1 MTRAERRK
9 ARQKAQRRRVLRL
22 IVCAVVFC
30 VVFVM
35 VAATT
40 AGGNEA
46 KGTKYTATPTIDPV
60 QMAAILT
67 MYAPNDD
74 YIAEPTP
81 TKAPQPVLWTEEEV
95 EAVAKTVWGEA
106 VITGSDLEMSAVAWC
121 ILNRVDSGAYADSI
135 MEVVTQ
141 YRQFHGYDEDNP
153 VDEHIK
159 GLVLDV
165 FSRWAAEKQGQED
178 VGRTLPAEYL
188 FFWGDGLHN
197 HFTTEYQGGKEWD
210 WSLPNP
216 YET

>member
-1 MTRAERRK
+1 MTRTERRK
-9 ARQKAQRRRVLRL
+9 ARQKAQRRRMLRL
-22 IVCAVVFC
+22 IVCAAVFC
-30 VVFVM
+30 MVFVM

-46 KGTKYTATPTIDPV
+46 KETEYTATPTMDPA
-60 QMAAILT
+60 QMSAILT
-67 MYAPNDD
+67 LYAPEGS
-74 YIAEPTP
+74 YMTEPAPMST
-81 TKAPQPVLWTEEEV
+81 PQPVLWTEEEV

-106 VITGSDLEMSAVAWC
+106 VITGSDLEMSAVVWC
-121 ILNRVDSGAYADSI
+121 ILNRVDSDAYADSI

-165 FSRWAAEKQGQED
+165 FGRWAAEKQGQED

-188 FFWGDGLHN
+188 FFWGDGWHN
-197 HFTTEYQGGKEWD
+197 HYTTEYQGGVEYD
-210 WSLPNP
+210 WSLESP
-216 YET
+216 YDN

>member
-1 MTRAERRK
+1 M
-9 ARQKAQRRRVLRL
+9 
-22 IVCAVVFC
+22 
-30 VVFVM
+30 VFVM

-40 AGGNEA
+40 AGGNES
-46 KGTKYTATPTIDPV
+46 KGTEYTAKLTMDPA

-67 MYAPNDD
+67 LYAPQ
-74 YIAEPTP
+74 T
-81 TKAPQPVLWTEEEV
+81 TPQPVSWTEEEV
-95 EAVAKTVWGEA
+95 EAVAKTVWGES

-121 ILNRVDSGAYADSI
+121 ILNRVDSGVYADSI

>member
-9 ARQKAQRRRVLRL
+9 ARQKAKRRRALRL
-22 IVCAVVFC
+22 IACAAVFC

-40 AGGNEA
+40 AGGNE
-46 KGTKYTATPTIDPV
+46 TKCAATPTMDPA
-60 QMAAILT
+60 QMSAVLT
-67 MYAPNDD
+67 LYAPEEE
-74 YIAEPTP
+74 YMAEPTP
-81 TKAPQPVLWTEEEV
+81 TAAPQPVLWTEEEV
-95 EAVAKTVWGEA
+95 EAVAKTVWGES
-106 VITGSDLEMSAVAWC
+106 VITGSDQEMSAVAWC
-121 ILNRVDSGAYADSI
+121 ILNRVDSSAYADSI

-165 FSRWAAEKQGQED
+165 FGRWAAEKQGQED

-197 HFTTEYQGGKEWD
+197 HFTTEYQGGEKWD

>member
-1 MTRAERRK
+1 MTRTERRK

-30 VVFVM
+30 MVFVM
-35 VAATT
+35 VAATA

-46 KGTKYTATPTIDPV
+46 SGTAHTPTPKMDPV
-60 QMAAILT
+60 EMSATMT
-67 MYAPNDD
+67 MYAP
-74 YIAEPTP
+74 TP
-81 TKAPQPVLWTEEEV
+81 TPQPVLWTEEEV
-95 EAVAKTVWGEA
+95 EAVTKAVWGES
-106 VITGSDLEMSAVAWC
+106 VITGSDLEMSAVVWC
-121 ILNRVDSGAYADSI
+121 ILNRVDSDAYADSI

-141 YRQFHGYDEDNP
+141 YRQFHGYDEENP

-159 GLVLDV
+159 DLVLDV
-165 FSRWAAEKQGQED
+165 FGRWAAEKRGRED

-197 HFTTEYQGGKEWD
+197 HFTDEYLGGEEWD